1 MERVRPQSAVFQV
14 MEPKS
19 LYFNIFMF
27 HNRRDQKLQISPC
40 VFIFQGL

>member
-27 HNRRDQKLQISPC
+27 RNRRDQKLQISLRG
-40 VFIFQGL
+40 FKFQGL